1 MSVDVS
7 AAEAGLDRLLYEV
20 QQAMPDAAHNS
31 AEEVQKNTRELL
43 LALEHPFA
51 TKTPSPPG
59 APPAKISGDLA
70 GSVLVTDDGDTSHVG
85 PTTDYGRI
93 QELGGFMKGHP
104 MMHWQEPPGVWHHS
118 AGHSL
123 PERPYLKP
131 GLEESLPE
139 IERIYEDAVAK
150 AIEEALG

>member
-7 AAEAGLDRLLYEV
+7 AAEAALDRLLYEV
-20 QQAMPDAAHNS
+20 QQAMPEAAHNS
-31 AEEVQKNTRELL
+31 ADEVKTNTQELL
-43 LALEHPFA
+43 LALDHPFA

-59 APPAKISGDLA
+59 APPAAISGDLA
-70 GSVLVTDDGDTSHVG
+70 ASVIVTDDGDTAHVG

-104 MMHWQEPPGVWHHS
+104 MMRWVEDGVRYRS
-118 AGHSL
+118 AGHDL
-123 PERPYLKP
+123 PDRPYLKP
-131 GLEESLPE
+131 GLERSLPD

>member
-20 QQAMPDAAHNS
+20 QQAMPEAAHDS
-31 AEEVQKNTRELL
+31 AVEVQTTTRELL
-43 LALEHPFA
+43 TALEHPFA

-59 APPAKISGDLA
+59 APPAKISGALA
-70 GSVLVTDDGDTSHVG
+70 GSVLVTDDGDTAHVG

-93 QELGGFMKGHP
+93 QELGGWMQGHP
-104 MMHWQEPPGVWHHS
+104 MMHWQEDGRWHHS

-123 PERPYLKP
+123 PDRPYLKP
-131 GLEESLPE
+131 ALEESLPE